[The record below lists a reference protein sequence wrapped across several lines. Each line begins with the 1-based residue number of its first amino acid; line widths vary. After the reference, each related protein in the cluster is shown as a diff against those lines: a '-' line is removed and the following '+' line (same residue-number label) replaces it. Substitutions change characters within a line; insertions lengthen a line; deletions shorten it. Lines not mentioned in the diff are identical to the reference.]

1 MSGPAPDGQ
10 QARQRRHLR
19 LLVLLAVGMFG
30 FGFALVPL
38 YGLFCELAGVQRGG
52 LAGVATP
59 GPAIRAIAGPVL
71 DRTVVVKFDG
81 TVHPDL
87 PWDFAPEQRRL
98 EVHPG
103 VTYEV
108 RFTATNRSN
117 KRVTGQA
124 IPAIAPWQATGFF
137 HKLECFCFRQQT
149 LEGGENVEM
158 PLRFTVSPDLPAD
171 ISSLTLSYSFLRL
184 AEGQAAVAAN

>member
-1 MSGPAPDGQ
+1 MTQQASDGQ

-19 LLVLLAVGMFG
+19 LLAALAVGMFG

-38 YGLFCELAGVQRGG
+38 YGLFCDLTGVQRGG

-59 GPAIRAIAGPVL
+59 EAAGAAAGPVL

-87 PWDFAPEQRRL
+87 PWDFAPEERRL

-103 VTYEV
+103 ATYEV
-108 RFTATNRSN
+108 RFAARNRSN

-124 IPAIAPWQATGFF
+124 IPAVAPWQATGYF

-149 LEGGENVEM
+149 LEGGEQVEM
-158 PLRFTVSPDLPAD
+158 PLRFTVSPDLPSE
-171 ISSLTLSYSFLRL
+171 INSLTLSYSFLRL
-184 AEGQAAVAAN
+184 AEGQGTLAAN

>member
-1 MSGPAPDGQ
+1 MTREPTEGQ
-10 QARQRRHLR
+10 QTRQRRHLR
-19 LLVLLAVGMFG
+19 LLAGLAVGMFG

-38 YGLFCELAGVQRGG
+38 YGLLCDLTGVQRGG

-59 GPAIRAIAGPVL
+59 TTVADVGGPVL
-71 DRTVVVKFDG
+71 DRQVVVKFDG

-87 PWDFAPEQRRL
+87 PWDFEPQQRKL

-103 VTYEV
+103 ATYEV

-149 LEGGENVEM
+149 LEGGERVEM

-171 ISSLTLSYSFLRL
+171 INSLTLSYSFLRL
-184 AEGQAAVAAN
+184 AEGQGALAAN

>member
-1 MSGPAPDGQ
+1 MTGPAADAR

-19 LLVLLAVGMFG
+19 LLAVLAVGMFG

-38 YGLFCELAGVQRGG
+38 YGLFCEVTGVQRGG
-52 LAGVATP
+52 LAGAAVPTSTP
-59 GPAIRAIAGPVL
+59 RAVDGPVL

-103 VTYEV
+103 ATYEV
-108 RFTATNRSN
+108 RFTAKNRSN
-117 KRVTGQA
+117 RRVTGQA

-158 PLRFTVSPDLPAD
+158 PLRFTVSPDLPPE
-171 ISSLTLSYSFLRL
+171 INSLTLSYSFLRL
-184 AEGQAAVAAN
+184 AEGQGALAAN

>member
-1 MSGPAPDGQ
+1 VTDPVADGQ
-10 QARQRRHLR
+10 QARQRRHTR

-38 YGLFCELAGVQRGG
+38 YGLLCDLTGVQRGG

-59 GPAIRAIAGPVL
+59 DLTVGPVSGPVL
-71 DRTVVVKFDG
+71 DREVVVKFDG

-87 PWDFAPEQRRL
+87 PWDFEPEQRRL
-98 EVHPG
+98 MVHPG
-103 VTYEV
+103 ATYEV
-108 RFTATNRSN
+108 RFRARNRSN
-117 KRVTGQA
+117 QRVTGQA
-124 IPAIAPWQATGFF
+124 IPAVAPWQATGYF

-158 PLRFTVSPDLPAD
+158 PLRFTVSPDLPKD
-171 ISSLTLSYSFLRL
+171 INSLTLSYSFLRL
-184 AEGQAAVAAN
+184 AEGQGALAAN